1 MAEEYECIDTFD
13 TKPSNPYLDWTMER
27 VRAAMTTCLQT
38 PTQTVLE
45 HGVSVWDH
53 FRLLHDHFTSGTSLP
68 SWWRVPQWAYT
79 PGLIDLLMPLDVVE
93 EYILNHDCSK
103 PIVLQVYE
111 DGRRHFPGHAKAS
124 EQVWLAVGGNPV
136 AARLMGMDMD
146 AHLLKAEGI
155 AEFASRPEATTLLLT
170 ALAEVHSN
178 AAMFGGVESDG
189 FKIKAKH
196 LDKRGRQVVAA
207 MNWEDAR
214 EAA

>member
-1 MAEEYECIDTFD
+1 
-13 TKPSNPYLDWTMER
+13 MER
-27 VRAAMTTCLQT
+27 IRAAMTTCLQT

-45 HGVSVWDH
+45 HGISVWDH
-53 FRLLHDHFTSGTSLP
+53 FQQLHDHLTSGNALP
-68 SWWRVPQWAYT
+68 YWWRVPQWAYT
-79 PGLIDLLMPLDVVE
+79 PGLLDIVMPLDVVE

-103 PIVLQVYE
+103 PIVLQVDE

-146 AHLLKAEGI
+146 AHLLKADGI
-155 AEFASRPEATTLLLT
+155 AEFAGCPEAATLLLT

-178 AAMFGGVESDG
+178 AAMFGGVDSDG

-196 LDKRGRQVVAA
+196 LEKRGRQVVAA
-207 MNWEDAR
+207 MDWEMAH
-214 EAA
+214 AA